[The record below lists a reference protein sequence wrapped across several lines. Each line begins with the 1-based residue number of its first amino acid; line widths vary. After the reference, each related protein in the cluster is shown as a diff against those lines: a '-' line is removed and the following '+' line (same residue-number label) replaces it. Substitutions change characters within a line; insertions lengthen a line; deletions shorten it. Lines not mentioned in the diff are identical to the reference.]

1 MVNIINLELI
11 FETQSSKK
19 KIYTNKSRLK
29 KIKKSIKLWEKMKEL
44 LSRKK
49 TYLFETMLEQ

>member
-19 KIYTNKSRLK
+19 KILYKQIK
-29 KIKKSIKLWEKMKEL
+29 VEKIEKSIKLWEKMKEL